1 MKNGEVVALSL
12 PCKEGST
19 EFVGWGGVPLSL
31 RCVEVKS
38 HECVNVRSVCGG
50 SLVKEFGDSL
60 VDFSNNRGFD
70 KKKDSGQC
78 GVLTILV
85 KQSRPMA

>member
-1 MKNGEVVALSL
+1 MKDGEVVTLSL

-19 EFVGWGGVPLSL
+19 KFVGWDGVSLSL

-38 HECVNVRSVCGG
+38 NKCVNVRSVCGG

-70 KKKDSGQC
+70 KKKDSEQC

-85 KQSRPMA
+85 EQSCPMT

>member
-1 MKNGEVVALSL
+1 MKDGEVVTLSL

-19 EFVGWGGVPLSL
+19 KFVGWGGVSLSL
-31 RCVEVKS
+31 RCVEMKS
-38 HECVNVRSVCGG
+38 NERVNVRSVCGG

>member
-1 MKNGEVVALSL
+1 MTLSL
-12 PCKEGST
+12 PCKQGST
-19 EFVGWGGVPLSL
+19 KFVGWGGVSLSL

-38 HECVNVRSVCGG
+38 NKCVYVRSVCGG

-60 VDFSNNRGFD
+60 VDFSNNGGFD

-78 GVLTILV
+78 GVLTI
-85 KQSRPMA
+85 

>member
-1 MKNGEVVALSL
+1 MALSL

-38 HECVNVRSVCGG
+38 NECVNVRSVCGG

-60 VDFSNNRGFD
+60 VDFSNNGGFD

-85 KQSRPMA
+85 KQSRTMA